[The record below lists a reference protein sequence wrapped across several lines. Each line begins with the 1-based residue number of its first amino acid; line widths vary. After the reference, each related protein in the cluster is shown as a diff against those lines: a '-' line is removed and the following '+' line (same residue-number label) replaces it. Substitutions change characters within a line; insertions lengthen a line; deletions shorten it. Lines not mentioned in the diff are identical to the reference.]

1 MVRCVYIASKIVNT
15 LSCTANITANAA
27 NNRATLIREAA
38 NMPKNVAEVDC
49 HFDKALGFLLKYQN
63 MAIPDDDK
71 ASEGDKRGKGSASH
85 DNSTINL

>member
-1 MVRCVYIASKIVNT
+1 MDTPRTGVTPKSTPSSRSYPEVWRTIRPWAYLLNT
-15 LSCTANITANAA
+15 
-27 NNRATLIREAA
+27 

-63 MAIPDDDK
+63 MAIPNDDK